1 MLKSER
7 RRKLQKKKNYF
18 SIVCKQRQN
27 FSIFLK
33 QRCSGGQGSIT
44 GQELVKDIYK
54 ELWNSVAASR
64 HCSWTIFWKISLH
77 EKDGQTSCMFW
88 QWSDAE
94 VSNTSL
100 PATLCKWIAVFGEH
114 WDVYKSRFNGL
125 IWIIF
130 KNLDNKIKD
139 HRFYYCK
146 DELYSLYTA
155 KPKIKVIFEWQTP
168 EDFLFIE
175 VIE

>member
-1 MLKSER
+1 MR
-7 RRKLQKKKNYF
+7 RGENYRKKNILVLFVSKGRIFLF
-18 SIVCKQRQN
+18 S
-27 FSIFLK
+27 LK
-33 QRCSGGQGSIT
+33 QRCSGSQGSIT
-44 GQELVKDIYK
+44 GQELVKEIYK

-64 HCSWTIFWKISLH
+64 HDSWTIFWKISLH

-125 IWIIF
+125 IWIIL

-146 DELYSLYTA
+146 NELYPLYTA
-155 KPKIKVIFEWQTP
+155 KPKIKVIFEWKTP
-168 EDFLFIE
+168 EDFLFYN
-175 VIE
+175 